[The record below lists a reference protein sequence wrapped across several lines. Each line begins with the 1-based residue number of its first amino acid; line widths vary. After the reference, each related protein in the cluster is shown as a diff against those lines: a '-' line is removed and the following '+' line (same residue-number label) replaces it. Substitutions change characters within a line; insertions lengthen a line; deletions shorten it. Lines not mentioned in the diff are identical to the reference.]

1 MQGFKYK
8 HTYTDTNIWYESKY
22 MKQKINKNKNK
33 KQTGRITGAQY
44 HSSAN
49 LWCIRL
55 LQLLVTSGGIVKE
68 GIRFRGNINTFS

>member
-22 MKQKINKNKNK
+22 MKQKISKNK